1 MPVQIKK
8 GRSEELFNLTP
19 MMDVVFNLLIFFMV
33 TVRFAHRDRAL
44 DVQLPAASEARPL
57 VAKPKELFINIDQS
71 GRYFVDGKFV
81 SASDVDEFL
90 ARAVRNNP
98 LNQSVVIRGDK
109 RVSLDA
115 VTVVLNLCVKNRL
128 TDYKITTQG
137 D

>member
-1 MPVQIKK
+1 MAVQIKK

-81 SASDVDEFL
+81 TASDVDEFL

-98 LNQSVVIRGDK
+98 LNQTVIIRGDK

>member
-33 TVRFAHRDRAL
+33 TVRFAKKDRAL
-44 DVQLPAASEARPL
+44 DVQLPAASEARAL
-57 VAKPKELFINIDQS
+57 TAKPKEIFVNIDQQ
-71 GRYFVDGKFV
+71 GRFFVEGKFV
-81 SASDVDEFL
+81 TPNDVDEFL

-98 LNQSVVIRGDK
+98 LNQSVIIRGDK
-109 RVSLDA
+109 RASLDA
-115 VTVVLNLCVKNRL
+115 VTVILNLCVKNKL
-128 TDYKITTQG
+128 TDYKITTLG

>member
-1 MPVQIKK
+1 MAVQINK
-8 GRSEELFNLTP
+8 GRTEELFNLTP

-71 GRYFVDGKFV
+71 GRYFADGKFV
-81 SASDVDEFL
+81 SVSDVDEFL

-109 RVSLDA
+109 RASLEA
-115 VTVVLNLCVKNRL
+115 VTAVLNLCVKNRL
-128 TDYKITTQG
+128 TDYKITTLG